1 MSLITGAGSTLA
13 MSVAAPATEDA
24 TGYAA
29 LAMTKIGN
37 VEKFGAI
44 GVTFAKTEF
53 QPLDGAKQKLKG
65 SADYGSLSPSLGHDA
80 ADAGQTL
87 LRTAGYDKTNKLY
100 SFCVTY
106 QDGAKRYFQ
115 GRVFGY
121 PETVDGADPVVMA
134 NPSIEI
140 CSEIVRVPAA

>member
-13 MSVAAPATEDA
+13 MSVALPATEDA
-24 TGYAA
+24 AGYAA
-29 LAMTKIGN
+29 LSMTKIGN
-37 VEKFGAI
+37 VEKFGAL

-53 QPLDGAKQKLKG
+53 QPLDGPKQKLKG
-65 SADYGSLSPSLGHDA
+65 SADFGSLSPSLGHDA

-100 SFCVTY
+100 SFCATY
-106 QDGAKRYFQ
+106 QDGAKRFFQ

-121 PETVDGADPVVMA
+121 PENNEGADAVVMA